1 VKSGGGES
9 DSNSALRR
17 ALQNARAANM
27 SKDKIQNAIDKALKI
42 GDTSG
47 FEQMIYEGYGP
58 HGVPMIVDTATD
70 NPTRTVANVRS
81 AFKKENGNLGNTG
94 SVSFMFDQYGLFRLK
109 PEGVDRDELELEL
122 IDFGLEELD
131 DGTNDDGDP
140 MILLRCA
147 RERFGILQTELEAR
161 KIAVDSSGFEWA
173 AKTMAELSDEEVD
186 AVLKLIER
194 LEEDDDVQAVFHNLA

>member
-1 VKSGGGES
+1 
-9 DSNSALRR
+9 
-17 ALQNARAANM
+17 M